1 MDFSVEPD
9 FQAKLDWMD
18 TFIREEVEPLDLA
31 FPGRAY
37 QKPDGRLRKIVDPL
51 KAQVRER
58 GLWACHLDE
67 HLGGQG
73 YGQLKLALMN
83 ELIGRSA
90 WAPVIFG
97 CQAPDTGNAEI
108 IAMYGTPEQKDRY
121 LRPLLDGEV
130 FSAYSMTE
138 PQGGSDP
145 RMFTMRAVRDGSS
158 WVLDGEKY
166 FTSNAAAAT
175 FLIVMAVTDPGAHP
189 YKRMSMFLVP
199 ADTPG
204 VEILRD
210 IGTIGERPG
219 HGHHAHIRYTGVRV
233 GEDALLG
240 EEGGAF
246 AVAQARLGGGRVHHA
261 MRTVAAVKKAF
272 DMMCERALSRRT
284 YDGMLADK
292 QLVQAAIADSYLQI
306 QQFRLLVLHTAW
318 LIDQSSTREART
330 QIAACKVA
338 AARVFHDVVYQAMHL
353 HGALGVSNETPLARL
368 WQAAPLM
375 GIMDGPTE
383 VHQASIA
390 RRVLREYSPAPGP
403 WPTEFLPDK
412 IEAAYTKYADIGD

>member
-37 QKPDGRLRKIVDPL
+37 QKPDDRLRKIVDPL

-97 CQAPDTGNAEI
+97 W
-108 IAMYGTPEQKDRY
+108 
-121 LRPLLDGEV
+121 L
-130 FSAYSMTE
+130 
-138 PQGGSDP
+138 
-145 RMFTMRAVRDGSS
+145 
-158 WVLDGEKY
+158 
-166 FTSNAAAAT
+166 
-175 FLIVMAVTDPGAHP
+175 
-189 YKRMSMFLVP
+189 
-199 ADTPG
+199 DTPS
-204 VEILRD
+204 
-210 IGTIGERPG
+210 
-219 HGHHAHIRYTGVRV
+219 A
-233 GEDALLG
+233 
-240 EEGGAF
+240 
-246 AVAQARLGGGRVHHA
+246 
-261 MRTVAAVKKAF
+261 
-272 DMMCERALSRRT
+272 
-284 YDGMLADK
+284 
-292 QLVQAAIADSYLQI
+292 
-306 QQFRLLVLHTAW
+306 
-318 LIDQSSTREART
+318 
-330 QIAACKVA
+330 
-338 AARVFHDVVYQAMHL
+338 
-353 HGALGVSNETPLARL
+353 
-368 WQAAPLM
+368 
-375 GIMDGPTE
+375 TE

-412 IEAAYTKYADIGD
+412 TEAAYTKYADIED

>member
-1 MDFSVEPD
+1 MDFAVEPE

-18 TFIREEVEPLDLA
+18 AFIREEVEPLDLV
-31 FPGRAY
+31 FPGQAY
-37 QKPDGRLRKIVDPL
+37 GTPDERLRKIVDPL
-51 KAQVRER
+51 KEQVRAQ
-58 GLWACHLDE
+58 GLWACHLGSE
-67 HLGGQG
+67 LGGQG
-73 YGQLKLALMN
+73 FGQLRLALMN
-83 ELIGRSA
+83 ELIGRST

-108 IAMYGTPEQKDRY
+108 IAMYGTAAQKERY

-145 RMFTMRAVRDGSS
+145 RLFTMSAARDGEE

-166 FTSNAAAAT
+166 FTSNAHNAA
-175 FLIVMAVTDPGAHP
+175 FFIVMAVTDPEAHP
-189 YKRMSMFLVP
+189 YRRMSMFLVP
-199 ADTPG
+199 SDTQG
-204 VEILRD
+204 VEIVRN
-210 IGTIGERPG
+210 IGTMGDRS
-219 HGHHAHIRYTGVRV
+219 GHHAHLRYTSVRV
-233 GEDALLG
+233 GADALLG

-261 MRTVAAVKKAF
+261 MRTVAAVKRAF
-272 DMMCERALSRRT
+272 DMMCERALSRAT
-284 YDGMLADK
+284 HDGVLAGK

-318 LIDQSSTREART
+318 LIDRSSTREART

-338 AARVFHDVVYQAMHL
+338 AARVFHDVVYRAMHL
-353 HGALGVSNETPLARL
+353 HGALGVSNDTPLARL

-390 RRVLREYSPAPGP
+390 RRVLKDYAPAPGL
-403 WPTEFLPDK
+403 WPTEYLPDK
-412 IEAAYTKYADIGD
+412 IAAARAKYSDI

>member
-1 MDFSVEPD
+1 MDFAVEPE

-18 TFIREEVEPLDLA
+18 AFIREEVEPLDLV
-31 FPGRAY
+31 FPGQAY
-37 QKPDGRLRKIVDPL
+37 STPDERLRKIVDPL
-51 KAQVRER
+51 KEQVRAQ
-58 GLWACHLDE
+58 GLWACHLGSE
-67 HLGGQG
+67 LGGQG
-73 YGQLKLALMN
+73 FGQLRLALMN
-83 ELIGRSA
+83 ELIGRST

-108 IAMYGTPEQKDRY
+108 IAMYGTAAQKERY

-145 RMFTMRAVRDGSS
+145 RLFTMSAARDGEE

-166 FTSNAAAAT
+166 FTSNAHNAA
-175 FLIVMAVTDPGAHP
+175 FFIVMAVTDPEAHP
-189 YKRMSMFLVP
+189 YRRMSMFLVP
-199 ADTPG
+199 SDTQG
-204 VEILRD
+204 VEIVRN
-210 IGTIGERPG
+210 IGTMGDRS
-219 HGHHAHIRYTGVRV
+219 GHHAHLRYTGVRV
-233 GEDALLG
+233 GADALLG

-261 MRTVAAVKKAF
+261 MRTVAAVKRAF
-272 DMMCERALSRRT
+272 DMMCERALSRAT
-284 YDGMLADK
+284 HDGVLAGK

-318 LIDQSSTREART
+318 LIDRSSTREART

-338 AARVFHDVVYQAMHL
+338 AARVFHDVVYRAMHL
-353 HGALGVSNETPLARL
+353 HGALGVSNDTPLARL

-390 RRVLREYSPAPGP
+390 RRVLKDYAPAPGL
-403 WPTEFLPDK
+403 WPTEYLPDK
-412 IEAAYTKYADIGD
+412 IAAARAKYADI